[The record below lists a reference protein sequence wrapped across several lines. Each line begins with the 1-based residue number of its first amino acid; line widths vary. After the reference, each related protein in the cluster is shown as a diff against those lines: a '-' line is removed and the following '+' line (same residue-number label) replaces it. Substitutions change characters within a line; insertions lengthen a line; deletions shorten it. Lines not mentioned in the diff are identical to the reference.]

1 MAKAMG
7 FVKSVVSVG
16 VGLILG
22 ILAGVLAGIFLGLG
36 IAKIIGVIN

>member
-7 FVKSVVSVG
+7 FVKSVVNVG

-22 ILAGVLAGIFLGLG
+22 IFAGVIAGIFLGLS
-36 IAKIIGVIN
+36 IAKMMGVI

>member
-7 FVKSVVSVG
+7 FLKSVVSVG

-22 ILAGVLAGIFLGLG
+22 ILAGVIVGIFLGLG
-36 IAKIIGVIN
+36 IARMIAVI

>member
-7 FVKSVVSVG
+7 FLKSVVSMG

-36 IAKIIGVIN
+36 IAKIMGVI

>member
-22 ILAGVLAGIFLGLG
+22 ILAGVIVGVFLGLG
-36 IAKIIGVIN
+36 IAKMIGVI

>member
-22 ILAGVLAGIFLGLG
+22 ILVGVIAGMFLGLG
-36 IAKIIGVIN
+36 IAKMIGVI

>member
-22 ILAGVLAGIFLGLG
+22 ILVGVIAGMFLGLG
-36 IAKIIGVIN
+36 IAQMIGVI

>member
-22 ILAGVLAGIFLGLG
+22 ILVGVIAGIFLGLG
-36 IAKIIGVIN
+36 IAKMMGVI

>member
-7 FVKSVVSVG
+7 FVKSVLSVG

-22 ILAGVLAGIFLGLG
+22 IFAGVIAGIFLGLG
-36 IAKIIGVIN
+36 IAKMMGVIY

>member
-7 FVKSVVSVG
+7 FLKLVVSVG

-22 ILAGVLAGIFLGLG
+22 ILAGVIVGIFLGLG
-36 IAKIIGVIN
+36 IAKMIGVI

>member
-7 FVKSVVSVG
+7 LLKSVVSVG

-22 ILAGVLAGIFLGLG
+22 ILAGVIVGIFLGLG
-36 IAKIIGVIN
+36 VAKMIGVI

>member
-22 ILAGVLAGIFLGLG
+22 ILVGVIAGIFLGLG
-36 IAKIIGVIN
+36 IAKMIGVI